1 MQGTQIDNSTIGNL
15 STTRNLSMPTLLKA
29 KKHVF
34 LVKYEFEYR
43 EKLESKSFPWNF
55 WTIRILMQ
63 GKSNDF
69 LVEFSSK
76 SAMFLMEILT
86 EELELVL
93 A

>member
-1 MQGTQIDNSTIGNL
+1 
-15 STTRNLSMPTLLKA
+15 
-29 KKHVF
+29 
-34 LVKYEFEYR
+34 
-43 EKLESKSFPWNF
+43 
-55 WTIRILMQ
+55 MQ

-69 LVEFSSK
+69 LVEYSSK